1 MNFFSTDRIY
11 KYRYVLVFFL
21 LFLIFLINF
30 IFSKYLFFLK
40 ILLNII
46 ISFLIFYFI
55 KHNLLCRKILLLFNN
70 SKLELSNISWPS
82 INKVITITF
91 FVVFLGFLYSF
102 IVCFLDKIILIFI
115 SNLIRWRL

>member
-11 KYRYVLVFFL
+11 KYRYILVFFL